1 MPPTQRLARRGL
13 LAIGGAT
20 LTAPALAQSA
30 LDTLFRSGGSVLRSF
45 SMTEPDELALG
56 RGHYRPLLAESGGAY
71 PSQRVQSAI
80 QRFAAPLFA
89 TSARNAFDWEITVL
103 DDNSVNAWALPG
115 GKLAVNK
122 GLLRYAASESEL
134 AAVISHEIGHA
145 ELSHHLQAIRRD
157 NFTQALTAA
166 GRDIAVSSLR
176 GPGGALTA
184 VGIDALRTP
193 MHALIRTGYSREA
206 EREADMH
213 ILNVFRRT
221 GHDPAGATG
230 FFRTMLDLVP
240 AGSDATT
247 SLFSTHPGTQAR
259 IADLERE
266 SANMP
271 RASGGGGSSAAA
283 FAELKQSFPTRRNY
297 RGHQA

>member
-89 TSARNAFDWEITVL
+89 TSGRKTFDWEITVL

-184 VGIDALRTP
+184 VGIDALRTLP
-193 MHALIRTGYSREA
+193 SGPPGRGSDQARPRARARRRVRSGERYLGRRSRSRRPRHAG
-206 EREADMH
+206 
-213 ILNVFRRT
+213 
-221 GHDPAGATG
+221 PA
-230 FFRTMLDLVP
+230 R
-240 AGSDATT
+240 AGSSHA
-247 SLFSTHPGTQAR
+247 
-259 IADLERE
+259 
-266 SANMP
+266 
-271 RASGGGGSSAAA
+271 
-283 FAELKQSFPTRRNY
+283 
-297 RGHQA
+297 

>member
-1 MPPTQRLARRGL
+1 MSHTERVARRAF
-13 LAIGGAT
+13 LAASASA
-20 LTAPALAQSA
+20 LAAPALAQPSF
-30 LDTLFRSGGSVLRSF
+30 DTLFRSGGNVLRSL
-45 SMTEPDELALG
+45 SMTEPDEVALG
-56 RGHYRPLLAESGGAY
+56 NGHYRPLLVESGGAY
-71 PSQRVQSAI
+71 PNQRVQAAI
-80 QRFAAPLFA
+80 RRFAAPLFA
-89 TSARNAFDWEITVL
+89 TSARRNFDWEITVL
-103 DDNSVNAWALPG
+103 DDNSVNAWALPA

-134 AAVISHEIGHA
+134 AAVIAHEIGHA

-157 NFTQALTAA
+157 NFTQAMTAA
-166 GRDIAVSSLR
+166 GRDVAVSSLR
-176 GPGGALTA
+176 GPGGALTS
-184 VGIDALRTP
+184 VGIDALRAP
-193 MHALIRTGYSREA
+193 MHNLIRTGYSRES

-213 ILNVFRRT
+213 ILSVFRRT

-266 SANMP
+266 SASMA
-271 RASGGGGSSAAA
+271 RGGGGSATAAA

-297 RGHQA
+297 KGQRV